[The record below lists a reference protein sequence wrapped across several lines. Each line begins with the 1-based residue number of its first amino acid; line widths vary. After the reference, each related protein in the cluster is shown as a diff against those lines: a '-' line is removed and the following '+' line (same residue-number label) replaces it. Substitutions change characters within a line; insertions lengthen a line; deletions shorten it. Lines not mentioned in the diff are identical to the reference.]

1 MMYKSQ
7 FKKKDPYDW
16 FCGPGSHL
24 VSLPSAD
31 IYLKPLYTMHS
42 KSFDELIDFNAPYN
56 VFMISWIIVT
66 SVIIFNN
73 S

>member
-42 KSFDELIDFNAPYN
+42 KSFDELIDL
-56 VFMISWIIVT
+56 
-66 SVIIFNN
+66 
-73 S
+73 